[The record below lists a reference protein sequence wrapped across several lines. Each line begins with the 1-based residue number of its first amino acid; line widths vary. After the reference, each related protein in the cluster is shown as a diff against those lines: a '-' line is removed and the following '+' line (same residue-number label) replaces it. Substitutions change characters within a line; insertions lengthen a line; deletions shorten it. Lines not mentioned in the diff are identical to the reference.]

1 MKFGEP
7 NSVRLLLPKTESCEM
22 LDMSD
27 VKNLTVKTHLHE
39 KKRCSELQTS
49 KEEQTK
55 IVKSNEISDFELTK
69 YNLNEEIDQIFV
81 KECFMKFL
89 KFQIKHL
96 IFYKRQIVR
105 KLIDEIGMN
114 GFNCLRMM

>member
-39 KKRCSELQTS
+39 KKRCSEL
-49 KEEQTK
+49 
-55 IVKSNEISDFELTK
+55 
-69 YNLNEEIDQIFV
+69 
-81 KECFMKFL
+81 
-89 KFQIKHL
+89 
-96 IFYKRQIVR
+96 
-105 KLIDEIGMN
+105 
-114 GFNCLRMM
+114 